1 MKTKNERKFDN
12 ISIFHGRSSGG
23 IFSSPSLLFI
33 ENDLSKY
40 ALMLLLVFVG
50 ISVGLNPKTWE
61 VLKNAKFYILLVPLA
76 AIIGSLAGAAV
87 ISFFLPQ
94 IKLTQALA
102 VGSGFGYY
110 SLSSILIAELD
121 SNRLAVIALLA
132 NIFREIVTLLFTP
145 LMVKYFGRIA
155 PITVG
160 GATSMDTTLPIIT
173 QFSGKEYVI
182 ISIFNGTV
190 LTILVPV
197 LVSASLKL

>member
-1 MKTKNERKFDN
+1 MKGSLTILAF
-12 ISIFHGRSSGG
+12 FTVG
-23 IFSSPSLLFI
+23 IFAAYFHLLPSSML
-33 ENDLSKY
+33 ENDLSEY
-40 ALMLLLVFVG
+40 ALMLLLIFVG

-61 VLKNAKFYILLVPLA
+61 VLKKTKLYILLVPTA
-76 AIIGSLAGAAV
+76 AIFGSLAGAAV
-87 ISFFLPQ
+87 VSFFLPQ
-94 IKLTQALA
+94 IKLSQALA

-121 SNRLAVIALLA
+121 SNQLAVIALLA

-173 QFSGKEYVI
+173 QFSGKEYAI
-182 ISIFNGTV
+182 ISIFNCTI

-197 LVSASLKL
+197 LVTLSLNM

>member
-1 MKTKNERKFDN
+1 MKGSLTILAFFTAGVLAAY
-12 ISIFHGRSSGG
+12 FHLL
-23 IFSSPSLLFI
+23 PSYII
-33 ENDLSKY
+33 ENDLSEY

-87 ISFFLPQ
+87 VSFFLPQ
-94 IKLTQALA
+94 IKLSQAIA
-102 VGSGFGYY
+102 VGSGLGCY

-145 LMVKYFGRIA
+145 LIVKYFGRIA
-155 PITVG
+155 PITVAG
-160 GATSMDTTLPIIT
+160 STSMDTTLPIIT
-173 QFSGKEYVI
+173 QFSGKEYAI

>member
-1 MKTKNERKFDN
+1 MKGSLTILAFFTAG
-12 ISIFHGRSSGG
+12 ILVAYFHLL
-23 IFSSPSLLFI
+23 PSAML
-33 ENDLSKY
+33 ENDLSEY

-61 VLKNAKFYILLVPLA
+61 VLKSAKFYILFVPMA

-87 ISFFLPQ
+87 VSLFLPQ
-94 IKLTQALA
+94 IKLQQALA

-110 SLSSILIAELD
+110 SLSSILIADLD

-145 LMVKYFGRIA
+145 FIVKYFGRIA

-173 QFSGKEYVI
+173 QFSGKEYAI

-190 LTILVPV
+190 LSVLVPV
-197 LVSASLKL
+197 LVSLSLKI